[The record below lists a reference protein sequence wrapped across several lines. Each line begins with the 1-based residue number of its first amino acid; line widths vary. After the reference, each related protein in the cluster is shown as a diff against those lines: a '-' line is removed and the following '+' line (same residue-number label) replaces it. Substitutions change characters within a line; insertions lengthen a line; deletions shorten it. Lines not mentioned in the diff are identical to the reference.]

1 MAEFLNS
8 SVTES
13 DMNRPCAEGSS
24 VKGSG
29 EMIRV
34 SAPWAQGVRVVL

>member
-1 MAEFLNS
+1 MKTKDEGKS
-8 SVTES
+8 RREGSCV
-13 DMNRPCAEGSS
+13 EGSS

-34 SAPWAQGVRVVL
+34 SALWAQRMRIVL